1 MRQTNTAMIDF
12 KLTTNK
18 NLQKA
23 KISLVFNDTTKI
35 LTEKSGASL
44 AGRQAR
50 PQELDH
56 NGEPVQLNW
65 PPAKSASTQT
75 AAGGVAVVRAITT
88 IVSFISSIILI
99 KIYQMMGFML
109 LYNVNAPANFMA
121 FISIFASMD
130 PTEML
135 PDIFT
140 SLYVDECTPL
150 GVKFYQ

>member
-1 MRQTNTAMIDF
+1 M
-12 KLTTNK
+12 
-18 NLQKA
+18 
-23 KISLVFNDTTKI
+23 
-35 LTEKSGASL
+35 
-44 AGRQAR
+44 
-50 PQELDH
+50 
-56 NGEPVQLNW
+56 QLNW

-109 LYNVNAPANFMA
+109 LYNVNAPVNFMA

-135 PDIFT
+135 QIGRASCRERVLMP
-140 SLYVDECTPL
+140 V
-150 GVKFYQ
+150 